1 VECAGVLSGKL
12 AKERKLAKKSVPG
25 LGAAGIA
32 APMLTVMSETDST
45 ALPPG
50 PPLPRVVQA
59 ALRLSPYYARFSA
72 ACRRRYGS
80 AYTLRMAFVG
90 TVVHLSDPA
99 DIKELF
105 AGDPAIYH
113 AGEANSMLTGILGDS
128 SVLVIDE
135 DVHRYRRRLMLAPF
149 RPEAVARQAPVMAEI
164 AAANIAKWPVGKEF
178 PAAQRM
184 AEITLEVIMRT
195 VIGANEPTRLAAL
208 REVLERLMRL
218 GSLAAL
224 CIFYP
229 ELQRHGPWRRVRRR
243 IEEVERLLYAEIA
256 DRRADPNLAARTDAL
271 ALLVRATDDDGRT
284 MTDRELRD
292 QLMTLLIVGHDTTTS
307 GLSWALERLTR
318 NPAVLTKAVAAAE
331 ASAAGDPT
339 GDEYLDA
346 LVKETLRIR
355 PVLWDAGRVLTRP
368 TEVAGY
374 RLPAGVLVGASIGNV
389 HRSAKQ
395 YPNPDRFD
403 PGRMIGATLSPT
415 TWLPFGGGNRRCL
428 GANLAMGEMKV
439 VLREVL
445 RRVELGTTTAPG
457 ELPKVRAG
465 VLLPQRG
472 ARIRVRAKRDVIAAS
487 PVGPQ
492 ACPVTAKTTPV
503 PTASADGVAGSDA
516 ESVDQSGDRS

>member
-1 VECAGVLSGKL
+1 MLAEEGKVT
-12 AKERKLAKKSVPG
+12 KKSMPDPG
-25 LGAAGIA
+25 TAGIA
-32 APMLTVMSETDST
+32 APKLAVMNETHST
-45 ALPPG
+45 TLPPG
-50 PPLPRVVQA
+50 PPLPRIVQG

-72 ACRRRYGS
+72 ACRRRYGT

-90 TVVHLSDPA
+90 TVVHLSDSN
-99 DIKELF
+99 DIKALF
-105 AGDPAIYH
+105 AGDPTIYH
-113 AGEANSMLTGILGDS
+113 AGEANSMLTGILGES

-149 RPEAVARQAPVMAEI
+149 RPDTVARQGPVMAEI
-164 AAANIAKWPVGKEF
+164 ATANIAEWPVGKEF
-178 PAAQRM
+178 PAAGRM
-184 AEITLEVIMRT
+184 AEITLEVILRT
-195 VIGANEPTRLAAL
+195 VIGANDPARLAAL
-208 REVLERLMRL
+208 REVIERLMRL

-229 ELQRHGPWRRVRRR
+229 ELQRWGPWRRARRR
-243 IEEVERLLYAEIA
+243 IDEVERLLYAEIA
-256 DRRADPNLAARTDAL
+256 DCRADPNLAARTDAL

-331 ASAAGDPT
+331 ASAAGDPA

-389 HRSAKQ
+389 HNSPNQ

-403 PGRMIGATLSPT
+403 PDRMIGATLSPT

-445 RRVELGTTTAPG
+445 RRVELSTTTAPG

-472 ARIRVRAKRDVIAAS
+472 ARIRVRAMRDATPAS
-487 PVGPQ
+487 PVGTQ
-492 ACPVTAKTTPV
+492 TCPVTSKTTPA
-503 PTASADGVAGSDA
+503 PTASAHGVAGVHVETVGRAHDS
-516 ESVDQSGDRS
+516 SS